1 MSEPLA
7 AFAQA
12 LRDPALPASAELH
25 APVGGAS
32 LAERFSVHRNT
43 VMVSLVEVLADTFP
57 VLRELL
63 GAECFDAMA
72 QAHVLAAPPRSPV
85 MAEYGAALPAWLDDF
100 EPLAG
105 LPWLGDVARLE
116 FARLSAAGAADAP
129 ALQPATWDTLLAEA
143 DADTL
148 ATARLVL
155 HPSVRRLR
163 LRHAAVSVWRA
174 HQLEPDERDAL
185 LSALDPLQPEQALV
199 LRDPD
204 DHVLVLP
211 VTAEAADVADAL
223 AGGSP
228 LGELLAAHGAA
239 AFTGSIALLL
249 RHGAVAAL
257 SAAPGASPP
266 QDHP

>member
-1 MSEPLA
+1 MSEPLT

-12 LRDPALPASAELH
+12 LRHPALPAPGGLL

-32 LAERFSVHRNT
+32 RAERFSVHRNT
-43 VMVSLVEVLADTFP
+43 VMVSLVAVLADTFP

-85 MAEYGAALPAWLDDF
+85 MAEYGAALPPWLDDF

-129 ALQPATWDTLLAEA
+129 ALPPAAWAARLAAA
-143 DADTL
+143 DADAL
-148 ATARLVL
+148 ATATLVL

-174 HQLEPDERDAL
+174 HQLEPDERDEL
-185 LSALDPLQPEQALV
+185 LSSLDPLQPEQALV

-204 DHVLVLP
+204 DSVLVLP
-211 VTAEAADVADAL
+211 LTAEAADLADAL
-223 AGGSP
+223 ASGAA
-228 LGELLAAHGAA
+228 LGELAAAHGAA
-239 AFTGSIALLL
+239 AFTEFIARLL
-249 RHGAVAAL
+249 RHGAVAGLA
-257 SAAPGASPP
+257 AAPGASPP